1 MSEAIRVVVLFVRG
15 VMEQKSMSYEQ
26 KSMLIGATIENK
38 FNFSDKMEFMGHFGD
53 VCLIRYAT
61 EDDPAYC
68 VTFTENKIEGI
79 KIQTV
84 DPKHYNILR
93 HIVAKK
99 NFVHKSQFI
108 KAVMNDKVVGNEIIP
123 SYFKTNLY
131 FISNNTGIVQYLY
144 VINDNIIIENYYM
157 VHHTLIQHNM
167 FDKVLD
173 DMIREKY
180 TITKDTRVFGSYE
193 THYLYE
199 QETLFPAFLITDGV
213 GKKITIHEGYI
224 PYMVK
229 LFKYIPDIPLIFD
242 IVIYINHHTDV
253 FFSQPVDNI
262 KDITCINSFI
272 VVNYKDNT
280 ADVFN
285 TLNHTFRLIDN
296 KLKDEKNN
304 EVAQKFSIEEIAK
317 KVELSKKNDI
327 CYTKIA
333 VDEFSEFP
341 SSAELV
347 AQAQEKVKEH
357 ILQNV
362 KIRKSTTLSIDQH
375 FNNPTIKSYIAR
387 LCAERQY
394 NFTDIDNTIT
404 ITFL

>member
-1 MSEAIRVVVLFVRG
+1 MSF
-15 VMEQKSMSYEQ
+15 EQ
-26 KSMLIGATIENK
+26 KSMLIGACIEKK
-38 FNFSDKMEFMGHFGD
+38 FDAKDKMKFMGHFGD
-53 VCLIRYAT
+53 VCLIRYAA

-79 KIQTV
+79 KIQAV
-84 DPKHYNILR
+84 DSKHYGILR
-93 HIVAKK
+93 HILENNDIA
-99 NFVHKSQFI
+99 HKSQFI
-108 KAVMNDKVVGNEIIP
+108 KAVMNDKIVGDKITKN
-123 SYFKTNLY
+123 SD
-131 FISNNTGIVQYLY
+131 GMYLY
-144 VINDNIIIENYYM
+144 YMHHGSGYIMQYAYIINNDFIIENCYHVGMGYYT
-157 VHHTLIQHNM
+157 HT
-167 FDKVLD
+167 FSKVID
-173 DMIREKY
+173 DMIRENY
-180 TITKDTRVFGSYE
+180 TITEDTLVLVKSEKY
-193 THYLYE
+193 YLYE
-199 QETLFPAFLITDGV
+199 PKTFFPAFLITNGV
-213 GKKITIHEGYI
+213 GKKITINEGYI

-229 LFKYIPDIPLIFD
+229 LFKYISNIPLIFD

-285 TLNHTFRLIDN
+285 TLNRTFRLIDN

-304 EVAQKFSIEEIAK
+304 EVAQKFNIEDIT
-317 KVELSKKNDI
+317 KKNDI
-327 CYTKIA
+327 CVTKIA

-387 LCAERQY
+387 LCAEKQY
-394 NFTDIDNTIT
+394 NFKDIDNTIT